1 MEYKL
6 STFKTKIFLIWMY
19 PALFSLLIAST
30 FLSVQLGLTGSH
42 FGLLCLIS
50 FLISYFI
57 ALNQSKSTTLI
68 VLDKNYIQIEQE
80 NLNWVDIQ
88 GFYINREGI
97 GMTEIEIRN
106 NNHKV
111 YSITSLNY
119 GTIGKDFHNF
129 LSEFKNIAK
138 IENPIIKELTYFDIR
153 PKQQNNYR
161 IFILIS
167 IFILLILNLIYVYLI
182 WFTDYPA
189 NWKIFLINLSLIGL
203 YNFYK
208 RNKK

>member
-1 MEYKL
+1 MFPTL
-6 STFKTKIFLIWMY
+6 FTLLVSSTFI
-19 PALFSLLIAST
+19 
-30 FLSVQLGLTGSH
+30 SVQLDLTGLH
-42 FGLLCLIS
+42 IVLL
-50 FLISYFI
+50 FLISSLISYLI
-57 ALNQSKSTTLI
+57 ALNQSKSTTFI
-68 VLDKNYIQIEQE
+68 VFDKNYIQIEQE
-80 NLNWVDIQ
+80 KMNWVDIQ

-97 GMTEIEIRN
+97 GMTEIEIRYK
-106 NNHKV
+106 NHKV

-119 GTIGKDFHNF
+119 CKLGKYFHNF
-129 LSEFKNIAK
+129 LSEFENIAK

-153 PKQQNNYR
+153 PKQQNKYR

-167 IFILLILNLIYVYLI
+167 TFILLILNLTYVYLI

-189 NWKIFLINLSLIGL
+189 NWKIFLINLLLIGI